1 MTDPTLLRRLH
12 RAHEQGAAVARAL
25 TDDPQVHHRQQMLY
39 RGERRLASLA
49 PHLRPDGQDDAHS
62 LRGRADSL
70 ALRLLHTDRELHA
83 SRLPDEPVARL
94 FFDWLELMRTET
106 LAAPHWPGVRQNL
119 RARFERW
126 SAGYHH
132 HGHTRSE
139 LGMLVYTVAQMVW
152 SRLNGWPVL
161 EETEDLIESTRAG
174 IAPLMGGLLQTLKRS
189 AGDQDRYGLAAL
201 ELAQRIGLTV
211 QGMRP
216 AKPRQ
221 EGAET
226 PELQAFALLLP
237 DSDEPSY
244 GGVRH
249 DQDRQTPDSA
259 PGAYRVFDRSG
270 DKEEHMASLVR
281 APLLRELRDELDRS
295 IAAYGIPLARL
306 VARMRKVLRQP
317 VREQWQY
324 GQTDGLVDGRR
335 LAQLITSPQERRLF
349 KQVDEPLRN
358 QCAVTFLLD
367 CSGSMKD
374 QAKPLSVMVDVLT
387 RALERS
393 GAQTEVLGFST
404 QAWNGGRP
412 YRRWLARGKPAQP
425 GRLNETS
432 HRIFKSASS
441 TWRQARPA
449 IAALLK
455 QDLYREGVDGEAL
468 AWACQRSLALTAR
481 RHLVYVISDA
491 SPMDSATVLANGPDY
506 LDQHL
511 MQVLRTY
518 ERQGVEI
525 TGIGLGL
532 DLGALYRHT
541 LVAHMEKGLDQQF
554 LDDFIASLAPRRRP
568 RPA

>member
-1 MTDPTLLRRLH
+1 MTTATTLRRLH
-12 RAHEQGAAVARAL
+12 RAHELGAAVARAL
-25 TDDPQVHHRQQMLY
+25 TDDPSIHHRQQTLY
-39 RGERRLASLA
+39 RGEQRLASLA
-49 PHLRPDGQDDAHS
+49 PHIRPDAHDQAHS
-62 LRGRADSL
+62 LRGVADSL
-70 ALRLLHTDRELHA
+70 ALRRLHTRRALHTK
-83 SRLPDEPVARL
+83 RLPQEPVARL
-94 FFDWLELMRTET
+94 FFDWLELLRTET
-106 LAAPHWPGVRQNL
+106 LAGSQWPGVRQNL
-119 RARFERW
+119 RTRFERW

-139 LGMLVYTVAQMVW
+139 LGLLVYTVAQMVW

-189 AGDQDRYGLAAL
+189 VADQDRYGLAAL
-201 ELAQRIGLTV
+201 ELAERIGLTI
-211 QGMRP
+211 QELRP
-216 AKPRQ
+216 ATSRPSN
-221 EGAET
+221 AET
-226 PELQAFALLLP
+226 PELQDFALLLP
-237 DSDEPSY
+237 DSNDPSD
-244 GGVRH
+244 GGLRH
-249 DQDRQTPDSA
+249 GQERTAQDAQHSP
-259 PGAYRVFDRSG
+259 YRIFDRSG
-270 DKEEHMASLVR
+270 DKEEQMADLVR
-281 APLLRELRDELDRS
+281 APLLRQLREQLDQN
-295 IAAYGIPLARL
+295 IAAYGLPLPRL
-306 VARMRKVLRQP
+306 VARMRKMLRQP

-335 LAQLITSPQERRLF
+335 LAQLICSPQERRLF

-374 QAKPLSVMVDVLT
+374 QAQTLAIMVDVLA

-432 HRIFKSASS
+432 HRIFKAASS

-468 AWACQRSLALTAR
+468 AWACQRSLALTAK

-491 SPMDSATVLANGPDY
+491 SPMDSATALANGPDY

-511 MQVLRTY
+511 LQVLRVY

-554 LDDFIASLAPRRRP
+554 LDDFIASLAPGRARHGR
-568 RPA
+568 

>member
-1 MTDPTLLRRLH
+1 MRDPTLLRRLH
-12 RAHEQGAAVARAL
+12 RAHELGAAVARAL
-25 TDDPQVHHRQQMLY
+25 TDDPLVHHRQQALY
-39 RGERRLASLA
+39 RGELRLASLA
-49 PHLRPDGQDDAHS
+49 PHLRPDPQDDAHS
-62 LRGRADSL
+62 LRGVADSL
-70 ALRLLHTDRELHA
+70 ALRLLHTDRALHA
-83 SRLPDEPVARL
+83 ARLPDEPVSRL
-94 FFDWLELMRTET
+94 FFDWLELLRTET
-106 LAAPHWPGVRQNL
+106 LAARHWPGVRRNL

-139 LGMLVYTVAQMVW
+139 LGLLVYTVAQMVW

-174 IAPLMGGLLQTLKRS
+174 IAPMMGGLLQTLKRS
-189 AGDQDRYGLAAL
+189 APDQDRYGLAAL
-201 ELAQRIGLTV
+201 ELAGRIGLTV
-211 QGMRP
+211 QGLRP
-216 AKPRQ
+216 SRPRQ
-221 EGAET
+221 EGGDA

-249 DQDRQTPDSA
+249 DQDRAAREAAQ
-259 PGAYRVFDRSG
+259 GGYRVFDRSDEG
-270 DKEEHMASLVR
+270 R
-281 APLLRELRDELDRS
+281 AHGLPGTGAP
-295 IAAYGIPLARL
+295 AAP
-306 VARMRKVLRQP
+306 VARATGP
-317 VREQWQY
+317 
-324 GQTDGLVDGRR
+324 GHRR
-335 LAQLITSPQERRLF
+335 LCHSAAAAGGAHAQSAAPAPARSMAVRPDRGAGGWPAAGPVDQLPQERRLF

-374 QAKPLSVMVDVLT
+374 QAQTLAVMVDVLA

-404 QAWNGGRP
+404 EAWNGGRP

-425 GRLNETS
+425 GRMNEIS
-432 HRIFKSASS
+432 HRIFKSAAS
-441 TWRQARPA
+441 TWRQSRPA

-481 RHLVYVISDA
+481 RRLVYVISDA

-511 MQVLRTY
+511 LQVMRAY

-541 LVAHMEKGLDQQF
+541 LIAHMEKGLDQQF
-554 LDDFIASLAPRRRP
+554 LDDFIASLAPRRLLR
-568 RPA
+568 

>member
-1 MTDPTLLRRLH
+1 MRDPTLLRRLH
-12 RAHEQGAAVARAL
+12 RAHELGAAVARAL
-25 TDDPQVHHRQQMLY
+25 TDDPLVHHRQQALY
-39 RGERRLASLA
+39 RGELRLASLA
-49 PHLRPDGQDDAHS
+49 PHLRPDPQDDAHS
-62 LRGRADSL
+62 LRGVADSL
-70 ALRLLHTDRELHA
+70 ALRLLHTDRALHA
-83 SRLPDEPVARL
+83 ARLPDEPVSRL
-94 FFDWLELMRTET
+94 FFDWLELLRTET
-106 LAAPHWPGVRQNL
+106 LAARHWPGVRRNL

-139 LGMLVYTVAQMVW
+139 LGLLVYTVAQMVW

-174 IAPLMGGLLQTLKRS
+174 IAPMMGGLLQTLKRS
-189 AGDQDRYGLAAL
+189 APDQDRYGLAAL
-201 ELAQRIGLTV
+201 ELAGRIGLTV
-211 QGMRP
+211 QGLRP
-216 AKPRQ
+216 SRPRQ
-221 EGAET
+221 EGGDA

-249 DQDRQTPDSA
+249 DQDRAAREAAQ
-259 PGAYRVFDRSG
+259 GGYRVFDRSG
-270 DKEEHMASLVR
+270 DKEERMACLVR
-281 APLLRELRDELDRS
+281 APLLRQLREQLDQA
-295 IAAYGIPLARL
+295 IAAYAIPLPRL

-317 VREQWQY
+317 LRDQWQY
-324 GQTDGLVDGRR
+324 GQTEGLVDGRR
-335 LAQLITSPQERRLF
+335 LAQLISSPQERRLF

-374 QAKPLSVMVDVLT
+374 QAQTLAVMVDVLA

-404 QAWNGGRP
+404 EAWNGGRP

-425 GRLNETS
+425 GRMNEIS
-432 HRIFKSASS
+432 HRIFKSAAS
-441 TWRQARPA
+441 TWRQSRPA

-481 RHLVYVISDA
+481 RRLVYVISDA

-511 MQVLRTY
+511 LQVMRAY
-518 ERQGVEI
+518 ESQGVEI

-541 LVAHMEKGLDQQF
+541 LIAHMEKGLDQQF
-554 LDDFIASLAPRRRP
+554 LDDFIASLAPRRLLR
-568 RPA
+568 